1 MHAWYSMLY
10 ESKRLVAKEF
20 LVLLRY
26 KSFPTVSTVL
36 YLWFVKV
43 DVDFGMAQS
52 SSSVTEGV
60 ATLDD
65 LHRLFSNKIN
75 GKLFVDLST
84 CHHMYTCNQ
93 VGVSVAQFL

>member
-1 MHAWYSMLY
+1 MLY
-10 ESKRLVAKEF
+10 KSKRLVVKEF

-43 DVDFGMAQS
+43 DVDLWMTQS
-52 SSSVTEGV
+52 SSSITEGV
-60 ATLDD
+60 ATPDD
-65 LHRLFSNKIN
+65 LYRLFSNKVN

-84 CHHMYTCNQ
+84 
-93 VGVSVAQFL
+93 